1 MSDYITVVIRYKKD
15 DAQPMFKAN
24 MEVLG
29 GIVDSVMFDDA
40 LMKLQNIEDAVEAI
54 KEGDV

>member
-1 MSDYITVVIRYKKD
+1 MSDYITVVIRYKPD

-40 LMKLQNIEDAVEAI
+40 LLKLQNIEDAI
-54 KEGDV
+54 EGMEDV